1 MKNQR
6 VKKVFRSRI
15 SVLLLGLVLAI
26 FIPKII
32 STIKYMINSGSFTLG
47 GIFVFG
53 AVMFLL
59 CGFRYVI
66 SGDKLY
72 GKIFWI
78 IPSGSV
84 KISDIVSLE
93 RSYNPLSSAAAS
105 LKRLAVNS
113 SGGSVFSYILISPVR
128 EQEFIE
134 ELKSIN
140 SNIKV
145 NVPVKKGIL
154 RIWDW
159 DI

>member
-32 STIKYMINSGSFTLG
+32 STIKYMINSDSFTLG
-47 GIFVFG
+47 GILVFG

-59 CGFRYVI
+59 
-66 SGDKLY
+66 
-72 GKIFWI
+72 
-78 IPSGSV
+78 SV
-84 KISDIVSLE
+84 
-93 RSYNPLSSAAAS
+93 NP
-105 LKRLAVNS
+105 
-113 SGGSVFSYILISPVR
+113 
-128 EQEFIE
+128 
-134 ELKSIN
+134 
-140 SNIKV
+140 NIKV